1 MAPDDRDRTDLERL
15 AVHVPDHVVY
25 RDFAEQT
32 VALNLQTGRYHG
44 LNATAGAMLAALRDA
59 PSVAAAA
66 KRLAP
71 EWDVSED
78 VLLGDLVELCDGLE
92 QRGLLETRTA
102 DGLGTDHFE
111 SYALINY
118 PNPKKPGE
126 SIGTYSR

>member
-1 MAPDDRDRTDLERL
+1 MAPDDRGRPDLERL

-92 QRGLLETRTA
+92 QRGLLETRA
-102 DGLGTDHFE
+102 AE
-111 SYALINY
+111 
-118 PNPKKPGE
+118 
-126 SIGTYSR
+126 

>member
-1 MAPDDRDRTDLERL
+1 MAPVGRGRTDLERV

-78 VLLGDLVELCDGLE
+78 VLLGDLVDLCDWLE
-92 QRGLLETRTA
+92 QRGLLETRA
-102 DGLGTDHFE
+102 AE
-111 SYALINY
+111 
-118 PNPKKPGE
+118 
-126 SIGTYSR
+126 